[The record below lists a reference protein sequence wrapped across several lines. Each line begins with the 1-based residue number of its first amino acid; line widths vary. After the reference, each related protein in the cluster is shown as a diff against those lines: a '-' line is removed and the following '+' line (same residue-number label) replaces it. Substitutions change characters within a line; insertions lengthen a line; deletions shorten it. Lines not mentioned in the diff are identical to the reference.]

1 MLSLAW
7 SGVRHNPA
15 RYVATLVAIITGV
28 AFFAATGFVSDRVVD
43 ALEGDVDRQYGSVD
57 VAIVVNEDADESEG
71 ANFAEELRIP
81 GEAADRM
88 VATDGVEAGGGV
100 TTGEVSFLAAD
111 GSTFGNDATGRL
123 WIEDEELNPLDIE
136 DGAAPAAAGEIA
148 VDRGLADEE
157 DIAVGD
163 QVTILTLAGESDAT
177 VVGITRFGSSDALDG
192 GGTVS
197 LPAATAFDWLT
208 SGQVEY
214 QEYYLRGDADQE
226 QLAAAV
232 EPVVPAGFVAQ
243 TGDELRQDKRD
254 EIGSTG
260 RYLKT
265 GLQAF
270 AVLAM
275 LVGGFVI
282 YNTFS
287 VIVSQRLRELAVMSA
302 IGATPKQIKRALR
315 YEGLVIGLL
324 GSVLGVLVGFV
335 LTFLLVLVL
344 QAFGVDLPGSGIKIK
359 PTNVI
364 GGLLLGTLIT
374 VLSVTIPARRAA
386 KTEPIEALRT
396 AAVERSPFSRK
407 RSIATAVLVVLGVAG
422 LVFGGG
428 AAAIG
433 LGALA
438 LFAGVIIG
446 GPIIAVAGA
455 RIFRPV
461 MSLFGLEG
469 RLATDNTSRNPQR
482 TATTANALLIG
493 VFLVTLVSVA
503 GTSVKDFVVGEIKK
517 LESADYLIA
526 STGGTIDDQLVN
538 DLESIDGVEVV
549 VPFRRE
555 SVTLDGE
562 ASLLSTGDVAAIQEV
577 ADLTLS
583 AGSFAD
589 LAPGTVAAIGTGSAL
604 GGDSS
609 DGDGP
614 ALGSTVT
621 IADAAGD
628 AVELEVVA
636 VIEPSID
643 TSQTGSFVGEETFD
657 SLVGDTAPTVAFLDV
672 TSGAQ
677 TDTKDGI
684 EDRVALRPDIEL
696 TEGNALGRLIGSIF
710 DFLINAVN
718 GLLLMSVIIAVIG
731 IVNTLSLSILERRRE
746 LGLLR
751 AIGMTDRRVQRMV
764 RLESMLIAALGTIV
778 GLLLGIFVGWA
789 LIHSIDRLS
798 DATIA
803 FSLPGF
809 RILLI
814 LVLGVGLGVLASLI
828 PARRST
834 KLDVLDAIEST

>member
-1 MLSLAW
+1 
-7 SGVRHNPA
+7 
-15 RYVATLVAIITGV
+15 
-28 AFFAATGFVSDRVVD
+28 
-43 ALEGDVDRQYGSVD
+43 
-57 VAIVVNEDADESEG
+57 
-71 ANFAEELRIP
+71 
-81 GEAADRM
+81 
-88 VATDGVEAGGGV
+88 
-100 TTGEVSFLAAD
+100 
-111 GSTFGNDATGRL
+111 
-123 WIEDEELNPLDIE
+123 
-136 DGAAPAAAGEIA
+136 
-148 VDRGLADEE
+148 
-157 DIAVGD
+157 
-163 QVTILTLAGESDAT
+163 
-177 VVGITRFGSSDALDG
+177 
-192 GGTVS
+192 
-197 LPAATAFDWLT
+197 
-208 SGQVEY
+208 
-214 QEYYLRGDADQE
+214 
-226 QLAAAV
+226 
-232 EPVVPAGFVAQ
+232 
-243 TGDELRQDKRD
+243 
-254 EIGSTG
+254 
-260 RYLKT
+260 
-265 GLQAF
+265 
-270 AVLAM
+270 
-275 LVGGFVI
+275 
-282 YNTFS
+282 
-287 VIVSQRLRELAVMSA
+287 
-302 IGATPKQIKRALR
+302 
-315 YEGLVIGLL
+315 
-324 GSVLGVLVGFV
+324 
-335 LTFLLVLVL
+335 
-344 QAFGVDLPGSGIKIK
+344 
-359 PTNVI
+359 
-364 GGLLLGTLIT
+364 
-374 VLSVTIPARRAA
+374 
-386 KTEPIEALRT
+386 
-396 AAVERSPFSRK
+396 
-407 RSIATAVLVVLGVAG
+407 VAG

-438 LFAGVIIG
+438 LFAGVIVG

-526 STGGTIDDQLVN
+526 STGGTIDEQLVN

-643 TSQTGSFVGEETFD
+643 TAQTGSFVDEETFD

-778 GLLLGIFVGWA
+778 GLLLGLFVGWA